1 MHKNLHHRRALPHYY
16 TSKNVDCTVGKS
28 MERTSMRTYLDRAIF
43 TKLTADQRVLVR
55 TVSSETFAG
64 CRSNLVRRRERC
76 RICFVFVDE
85 PLNFTTRRAQSA
97 SALPIFPRSQ
107 SEVESSTFCGK
118 KIGTYSTSKN
128 LPIHESTTI
137 NISFVPAE
145 HYHRP

>member
-1 MHKNLHHRRALPHYY
+1 MHKNLHHRLALHHYY
-16 TSKNVDCTVGKS
+16 TSQNVYCTVGKS
-28 MERTSMRTYLDRAIF
+28 TDRTSMCTYLDHAIC
-43 TKLTADQRVLVR
+43 TKLTADERVLVR

-64 CRSNLVRRRERC
+64 WRSKWLRRRECC

-128 LPIHESTTI
+128 IPRKLILLI
-137 NISFVPAE
+137 IFFFLLI
-145 HYHRP
+145 